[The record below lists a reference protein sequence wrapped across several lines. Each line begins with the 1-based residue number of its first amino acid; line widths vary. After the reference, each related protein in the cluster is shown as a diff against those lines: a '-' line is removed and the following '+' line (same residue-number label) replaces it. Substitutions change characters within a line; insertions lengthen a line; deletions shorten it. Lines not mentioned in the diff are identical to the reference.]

1 MKRGRW
7 IGLLSW
13 FAAGL
18 SLAMPVVAA
27 NDAVGMVADGA
38 ADARQDFADG
48 VLILLGGEG
57 IEPGVLDLGNGLELE
72 IATDACALGPDPA
85 GYIAN
90 YNREMK
96 ARVRAKYGI
105 DVDEALLKAA
115 P

>member
-1 MKRGRW
+1 MTRY
-7 IGLLSW
+7 LLPGFFSLF
-13 FAAGL
+13 FAAL
-18 SLAMPVVAA
+18 FVSVPVAGGA
-27 NDAVGMVADGA
+27 ESAPMVADGA

-57 IEPGVLDLGNGLELE
+57 IEPGILDLGNGLELE

-85 GYIAN
+85 GYIAD

-96 ARVRAKYGI
+96 ARMRAAYGI
-105 DVDEALLKAA
+105 DVDEILLQAA